1 MITNLV
7 RENRKT
13 LSIMIDRAGEMH
25 IKAPKNYPLKDILEF
40 VKQKQKWISSKQN
53 EIKKVNDNN
62 KDFLEYSKILYLGQA
77 YEPVFAR
84 TDKPVLQENLLLVP
98 EKYAGNMKNKLSKWL
113 KERALGV
120 VENRL
125 LYLSSQFNLDF
136 SSVKLINSRV
146 RWGSCD
152 STKNLAFNW
161 RVIMLPPNLVD
172 YIIVHELAHLK
183 EMNHSKMF
191 WFAVSKMMPNFD
203 TERKKLKQSSF
214 VLELYR

>member
-13 LSIMIDRAGEMH
+13 LSIMIDRQGEMH

-53 EIKKVNDNN
+53 EIKKVNENN
-62 KDFLEYSKILYLGQA
+62 KDFLDYSKILYLGQT
-77 YEPVFAR
+77 YEPVFAQ
-84 TDKPVLQENLLLVP
+84 TDAPVLQDNLFLIP
-98 EKYAGNMKNKLSKWL
+98 EKYAGNMRNKLSKWL
-113 KERALGV
+113 KERAIGV

-125 LYLSSQFNLDF
+125 LYLSNLFNLDF

-146 RWGSCD
+146 RWGTCD
-152 STKNLAFNW
+152 SNHNLSFNW
-161 RVIMLPPNLVD
+161 RIIMLPPNLVD

-191 WFAVSKMMPNFD
+191 WYAVSKMMPSYD
-203 TERKKLKQSSF
+203 IERKKLKQSSF
-214 VLELYR
+214 VLELFR